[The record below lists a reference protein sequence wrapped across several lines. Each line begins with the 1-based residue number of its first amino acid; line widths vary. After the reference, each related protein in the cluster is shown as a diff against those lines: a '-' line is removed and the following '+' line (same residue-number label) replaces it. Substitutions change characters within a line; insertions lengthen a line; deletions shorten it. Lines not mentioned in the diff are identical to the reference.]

1 MQCENYVKNVWHLL
15 QGEIVMYK
23 LYIWGLGAAR
33 KMIADIFIDGTYELL
48 GYIDNNPRLY
58 GSRLDGVPIKPI
70 RELQGEEYDYIIASM
85 REYEPVVYQYAKS
98 NLPLE
103 KLICFFKEEDLQRFA
118 DVSMLDINKWKVYL
132 LQEKVKKLE
141 LKLNNAKYEIVDK
154 YSRNDFFYP
163 IIGSTEE
170 AIHKIVTHGCSLL
183 RFGDGEFEI
192 MAGRNRAPFQQYTS
206 ELAVHLKDVLHDS
219 SDKLLMCIAPNYGW
233 LGGYSESI
241 ADGIR
246 AYMTNE
252 VRKEHKNFL
261 RADRVYY
268 DAYMFKV
275 YMPYKDKRKTQERF
289 NLISKI
295 WEKRDVVLI
304 EGEQT
309 RTGYGNDLLAKARSV
324 QRILAPTKN
333 AFDKYEE
340 ILEAAMVVPKDK
352 LILLVLGP
360 AGKVLGYDLFKHGYQ
375 VVDIGQIDMD
385 YDWYKA
391 GTGYRIGNPYKYVSQ
406 LAECDIL
413 KVCDSSYVNQIIACI
428 R

>member
-1 MQCENYVKNVWHLL
+1 
-15 QGEIVMYK
+15 MYK
-23 LYIWGLGAAR
+23 VYIWGIGAAR

-48 GYIDNNPRLY
+48 GYIDNNPQLY
-58 GSRLDGVPIKPI
+58 GRRLDGVPIKPI
-70 RELQGEEYDYIIASM
+70 RELQVEEYDYIVASM
-85 REYEPVVYQYAKS
+85 REYEPVVYQYTQL

-103 KLICFFKEEDLQRFA
+103 KLICFFLEEDLQRYA
-118 DVSMLDINKWKVYL
+118 DASLLDINKWNICL
-132 LQEKVKKLE
+132 LQEEINKLK
-141 LKLNNAKYEIVDK
+141 LQLNNAKYEMVDK

-163 IIGSTEE
+163 MIGSTEE
-170 AIHKIVTHGCSLL
+170 AVHKIVTHGCSLL

-206 ELAVHLKDVLHDS
+206 ELAAQLKIILHDS
-219 SDKLLMCIAPNYGW
+219 SENLLMCIAPNYGW
-233 LGGYSESI
+233 LGEYSESI

-246 AYMTNE
+246 AYMTDE
-252 VRKEHKNFL
+252 VRKEHESL
-261 RADRVYY
+261 LSVDRVFY
-268 DAYMFKV
+268 DAYMFKI
-275 YMPYKDKRKTQERF
+275 YMPYKDKTKTQERF
-289 NLISKI
+289 DLISTI

-309 RTGYGNDLLAKARSV
+309 RTGYGNNLLAKASSV

-333 AFDKYEE
+333 AFDKYEA
-340 ILEAAMVVPKDK
+340 ILEAAMAVPKDK
-352 LILLVLGP
+352 LILIVLGP
-360 AGKVLGYDLFKHGYQ
+360 AGKVLGYDLFKYGYQ

-391 GTGYRIGNPYKYVSQ
+391 DKGYRVGNPYKYVSQ

-413 KVCDSSYVNQIIACI
+413 NVCDSSYINQIIACI